1 MLPSQPKLLLFWQ
14 PCKVIS
20 FIIKLNSPVA
30 WAVFL
35 GYERMMGSFFL
46 TTAIDYVNGKPHLG
60 HAYEKVLTDAIAR
73 YQRNQGKE
81 VFFLTG
87 VDEHGQKVQQSA
99 QAKGVSPQ
107 EFCNEYSAYFQEA
120 WKKLSINYSRFV
132 RTTEENHKNIVRQ
145 FLQQLYDA
153 KLVYFQEHEGFYSL
167 RQEQFVTEKEK
178 TPEGKWPEIYGEVV
192 HTKEPNY
199 FFKLSQ
205 YQDWLRDYIQQH
217 PEWIVPAFR
226 RNEVLSAL
234 EKPLND
240 LCISRPKNRLAW
252 GIPLPFDE
260 NYVTYVWFDALVNYV
275 SFANDHWPADLH
287 VIGKDILIPAHAVYW
302 PIMLKALDLPLPK
315 QFLVHGWWQ
324 ISGEKMSKSTGN
336 VIDPLQLIETYG
348 ADAFRYYVLREMS
361 VGHDADFSVEQF
373 AQRYRSDL
381 ANDLGNLVNRS
392 LAMLQ
397 RYCAG
402 IVPGIKPDENLLQ
415 LSKTIFEE
423 YCQKMDRYEIHLAL
437 EKVWRL
443 IQRANQYVEETAPW
457 KLAKDPA
464 AKEKLEEVMN
474 TLIEMIY
481 RISFLIEPIMPN
493 ISQRIQKQLGLE
505 KEKWIWSEVM
515 THVRDWKGCKLAS
528 PEVLFPRV
536 EES

>member
-1 MLPSQPKLLLFWQ
+1 M
-14 PCKVIS
+14 
-20 FIIKLNSPVA
+20 
-30 WAVFL
+30 
-35 GYERMMGSFFL
+35 ESFFL

-60 HAYEKVLTDAIAR
+60 HAYEKVLTDTIGR
-73 YQRNQGKE
+73 YQRNRGKE

-99 QAKGVSPQ
+99 QVKGISPQ
-107 EFCNEYSAYFQEA
+107 AFCDEYSGYFQAMWE
-120 WKKLSINYSRFV
+120 KLAIDYSQFV
-132 RTTEENHKNIVRQ
+132 RTTDANHQKVVRQ
-145 FLQQLYDA
+145 FLQQLYDE
-153 KLVYFQEHEGFYSL
+153 KLIYFQEHEGYYSL

-178 TPEGKWPEIYGEVV
+178 TPDGKWPEIYGEVI

-199 FFKLSQ
+199 FFKLSH
-205 YQDWLRDYIQQH
+205 YQDWLRDYIRQH
-217 PEWIVPAFR
+217 PDWITPAFR
-226 RNEVLSAL
+226 RNEVLGAL

-260 NYVTYVWFDALVNYV
+260 GYVTYVWFDALVNYV
-275 SFANDHWPADLH
+275 SFADNHWPADLH

-336 VIDPLQLIETYG
+336 VVDPLQLIETYG

-361 VGHDADFSVEQF
+361 VGHDADFSLEQF

-397 RYCAG
+397 RYYNG
-402 IVPGIKPDENLLQ
+402 VVPKTKPNESLLQ
-415 LSKTIFEE
+415 LSKNIFEE
-423 YCQKMDRYEIHLAL
+423 YAQKMDRYEIHLAL

-457 KLAKDPA
+457 KLAKDSSA
-464 AKEKLEEVMN
+464 SEKLEEVMSS
-474 TLIEMIY
+474 LIEVIY
-481 RISFLIEPIMPN
+481 RISLLIEPMMPN
-493 ISQRIQKQLGLE
+493 ISKRIQKQLGLE
-505 KEKWIWSEVM
+505 NEKLIWPKAM
-515 THVRDWKGCKLAS
+515 TSPKDWSGFKLAL

>member
-1 MLPSQPKLLLFWQ
+1 MS
-14 PCKVIS
+14 
-20 FIIKLNSPVA
+20 
-30 WAVFL
+30 
-35 GYERMMGSFFL
+35 SFFL

-60 HAYEKVLTDAIAR
+60 HAYEKVLTDTIAR
-73 YQRNQGKE
+73 YQRNLGKE

-99 QAKGVSPQ
+99 QAKGILPQ
-107 EFCNEYSAYFQEA
+107 AFCDEYSGYFQEA

-132 RTTEENHKNIVRQ
+132 RTTEENHKKVVRQ

-153 KLVYFQEHEGFYSL
+153 KLIYFQEHEGYYSL

-178 TPEGKWPEIYGEVV
+178 TSEGNWPEIYGEVV

-199 FFKLSQ
+199 FFKLSN
-205 YQDWLRDYIQQH
+205 YQDWLIDYVKTH
-217 PEWIVPAFR
+217 PDWIVPGFR
-226 RNEVLSAL
+226 RNEVLGAL
-234 EKPLND
+234 EKPLSD

-260 NYVTYVWFDALVNYV
+260 EYVTYVWFDALVNYV
-275 SFANDHWPADLH
+275 SFAESHWPADLH

-336 VIDPLQLIETYG
+336 VVDPLQLIETYG

-361 VGHDADFSVEQF
+361 VGHDAEFSVEQF

-381 ANDLGNLVNRS
+381 GNDLGNLVNRS

-397 RYCAG
+397 RYCG
-402 IVPGIKPDENLLQ
+402 GMVPEAKVDETLLK
-415 LSKTIFEE
+415 LSTEILEK
-423 YCQKMDRYEIHLAL
+423 YCQRMERYEIHLAL

-464 AKEKLEEVMN
+464 AKEKLNSVLV
-474 TLIEMIY
+474 TLIIMVY
-481 RISFLIEPIMPN
+481 RISILIEPVMPS
-493 ISQRIQKQLGLE
+493 ISQRIQGQLGQE
-505 KEKWIWSEVM
+505 KSASLKEV
-515 THVRDWKGCKLAS
+515 TVLHDWQGKKITQ
-528 PEVLFPRV
+528 PEVLFPRI
-536 EES
+536 E

>member
-1 MLPSQPKLLLFWQ
+1 MS
-14 PCKVIS
+14 
-20 FIIKLNSPVA
+20 
-30 WAVFL
+30 
-35 GYERMMGSFFL
+35 SFFL

-73 YQRNQGKE
+73 YHRNQDKD

-99 QAKGVSPQ
+99 QAKGISPQ
-107 EFCNEYSAYFQEA
+107 EFCDEYSGYFQET
-120 WKKLSINYSRFV
+120 WKTLSISNNRFV
-132 RTTEENHKNIVRQ
+132 RTTDANHQKIVRQ

-153 KLVYFQEHEGFYSL
+153 KLIYFQEHEGFYSL

-178 TPEGKWPEIYGEVV
+178 TSEGKWPEIYGEVV

-205 YQDWLRDYIQQH
+205 YQDWLRDFIQQH
-217 PEWIVPAFR
+217 PEWIIPAFR

-252 GIPLPFDE
+252 GISLPFDE

-275 SFANDHWPADLH
+275 SFAENHWPADLH

-336 VIDPLQLIETYG
+336 VVDPLQLIETYG

-397 RYCAG
+397 RYCEG

-464 AKEKLEEVMN
+464 VREKLEEVMS

-481 RISFLIEPIMPN
+481 RISLLIEPIMPN
-493 ISQRIQKQLGLE
+493 ISQRIQKQLGLNN
-505 KEKWIWSEVM
+505 EKWIWSKVM
-515 THVRDWKGCKLAS
+515 AHARDWKGCKLAS

-536 EES
+536 DEG

>member
-1 MLPSQPKLLLFWQ
+1 M
-14 PCKVIS
+14 
-20 FIIKLNSPVA
+20 
-30 WAVFL
+30 
-35 GYERMMGSFFL
+35 RSFFL

-73 YQRNQGKE
+73 YQRNQEKE

-99 QAKGVSPQ
+99 QTKGVSPQ
-107 EFCNEYSAYFQEA
+107 EFCDEYSAYFRATWE
-120 WKKLSINYSRFV
+120 KLSISYNRFV
-132 RTTEENHKNIVRQ
+132 RTTDNNHQKIVRQ

-153 KLVYFQEHEGFYSL
+153 KLIYFQEHEGFYSL

-178 TPEGKWPEIYGEVV
+178 TSEGKWPEIYGEVV

-205 YQDWLRDYIQQH
+205 YQDWLRDYVATH
-217 PEWIVPAFR
+217 SDFIVPSFR
-226 RNEVLSAL
+226 QNEVLGAL

-240 LCISRPKNRLAW
+240 LCISRPKSRLAW

-260 NYVTYVWFDALVNYV
+260 EYVTYVWFDALVNYV
-275 SFANDHWPADLH
+275 SFADYSLPTSHWPADLH
-287 VIGKDILIPAHAVYW
+287 VIGKDILVPAHAVYW

-336 VIDPLQLIETYG
+336 VVDPLQLIESYG
-348 ADAFRYYVLREMS
+348 PDAFRYYVLREMS

-381 ANDLGNLVNRS
+381 GNDLGNLVNRALS
-392 LAMLQ
+392 MVH
-397 RYCAG
+397 RYCGG
-402 IVPGIKPDENLLQ
+402 IIPQAKIDQTLLQ
-415 LSKTIFEE
+415 LSEKILEE
-423 YCQKMDRYEIHLAL
+423 YQQKMDRYEIHFAL

-443 IQRANQYVEETAPW
+443 VQRANQYVEETAPW
-457 KLAKDPA
+457 KLAKDPV
-464 AKEKLEEVMN
+464 AKEKLNNVLV
-474 TLIEMIY
+474 TLIEMVY
-481 RISFLIEPIMPN
+481 RISILIEPVMPLT
-493 ISQRIQKQLGLE
+493 SQRIQNQLGTELVANL
-505 KEKWIWSEVM
+505 KEGFIA
-515 THVRDWKGCKLAS
+515 LAWEGKTIAQ

-536 EES
+536 E